1 MKRAIRLGSAG
12 LWIGLGVSTT
22 ALAAPP
28 TVDGSI
34 SAVEYGA
41 AITSQRFQTQFGD
54 DNSGDQFGFGS
65 ELDQM
70 FVTNDADNLYVGL
83 TGNLQNNGNAMMLFI
98 DVDGDASGAHLLR
111 TRFLSAPIAGLPR
124 FLTGDG
130 GNSGLDHL
138 IFDTGFAP
146 DYLLGWSGGSPLGS
160 QTRNYYLLNWT
171 DLDPVSGGTNHMNTI
186 AGLMT
191 SGDPTASGSSGTLG
205 TFLSSGSTG
214 ILGAADNSNVDG
226 VEGGNGLW
234 TVDPATA
241 TTGFEFAIPLALLG
255 VGVDDSVC
263 MMAMVSGDNGWMSNQ
278 FLPTDTAA
286 STLSNLERPPY
297 NFNEPNGMTG
307 DQFICYTIV
316 AGGGCP
322 NPGCELADING
333 SCTVDLGDLA
343 ILLSNFGTL
352 SGATFADGDIE
363 PPAGPDGDVDLGD
376 LSLMLANFGQDC
388 N

>member
-1 MKRAIRLGSAG
+1 MKRAIRLGGAG
-12 LWIGLGVSTT
+12 LCIGLCASTSL
-22 ALAAPP
+22 LAAPP
-28 TVDGSI
+28 DVDGSI

-41 AITSQRFQTQFGD
+41 AITSQRFQTNFGD

-65 ELDQM
+65 ELDQL
-70 FVTNDADNLYVGL
+70 FVTNDADFLYVGL
-83 TGNLQNNGNAMMLFI
+83 TGNLQNNGNAMLVFI
-98 DVDGDASGAHLLR
+98 DVDGAASGAQTLR
-111 TRFLSAPIAGLPR
+111 TRFLSAPLPGLPR
-124 FLTGDG
+124 FFTGDG
-130 GNSGLDHL
+130 LESGLDRL
-138 IFDTGFAP
+138 TFDTGFAP
-146 DYLLGWSGGSPLGS
+146 DYMLGWSGGSPVGS
-160 QTRNYYLLNWT
+160 QTRTYYLVNWM

-186 AGLMT
+186 AGLIT

-241 TTGFEFAIPLALLG
+241 TTGFEFAIPLSSLG

-263 MMAMVSGDNGWMSNQ
+263 LMAMVSGDNGYMSNQ

-286 STLSNLERPPY
+286 TTLDNLERPPY
-297 NFNEPNGMTG
+297 NFNEPNGMAG
-307 DQFICYTIV
+307 DQFVCYTITD
-316 AGGGCP
+316 AGGCP
-322 NPGCELADING
+322 NPGCERADING
-333 SCTVDLGDLA
+333 TCTVDLGDLA

-363 PPAGPDGDVDLGD
+363 PPASPDGDVDLGD
-376 LSLMLANFGQDC
+376 LSLMLADFGQDC